1 MIQENCDEVSE
12 KIIKNEKSMQN
23 DSEIKH
29 TKPSK
34 KRIKRWISVG
44 CFLLLGLWLLHGNIS
59 LQTTVYEIQVKNE
72 YADLDGFT
80 VVQISDLHNARFG
93 REQSRLLAAVA
104 EQEPDMIAITGDL
117 VDSSHTDIDVAMAFV
132 ERAVEIAPV
141 YYVTGNHE
149 GWLEGTYSELK
160 TRLEATGVFV
170 LDDAMYSGQF
180 DGLDLNIAG
189 VKDPDMPGNN
199 IVLTKQAIQTL
210 MEGTTGYTIL
220 LSHRPELYDTYV
232 SSNVNLVF
240 TGHYHGGQFRI
251 PFIGGVIAPGA
262 GLFPEYAE
270 GTFTENH
277 TTMVVSRGL
286 GNSVIPVRINNRP
299 EVVVVRLQA
308 DDE

>member
-12 KIIKNEKSMQN
+12 NIIKNEESMQN

-59 LQTTVYEIQVKNE
+59 LQTTVHEIQVKNE

-149 GWLEGTYSELK
+149 GWLEGTYNELK

-180 DGLDLNIAG
+180 EGLDLNIAG

-199 IVLTKQAIQTL
+199 IVLAKQTIQAL
-210 MEGTTGYTIL
+210 MEDAEGYTIL

-232 SSNVNLVF
+232 QNNVDLVLA
-240 TGHYHGGQFRI
+240 GHYHGGQFRI
-251 PFIGGVIAPGA
+251 PFIGGVVAPGA
-262 GLFPEYAE
+262 GFFPEHTE
-270 GTFTENH
+270 GTFTENG
-277 TTMVVSRGL
+277 TTMVISRGL
-286 GNSVIPVRINNRP
+286 GNSVIPIRINNRP
-299 EVVVVRLQA
+299 EVVVVKLQA
-308 DDE
+308 AVE